1 MSISKEADPHL
12 KLFDTQKP
20 LSRCDDAV
28 QCDLG
33 FHPPYA
39 WDALLAFLADRLIA
53 GVEHV
58 DKRHYLRSLAL
69 ESMGKA
75 YVGWVHVS
83 LSLHK
88 PALSVTV
95 SSSLTRA
102 IPLVLERVG
111 RLFDVFYNP
120 QEVAPAV
127 QALLPIAGLRVPGA
141 VDGFELGV
149 RAIVGQQVS
158 IKAARTLLGRIAR
171 RFGGT
176 VITPN
181 AMVTKT
187 FPNAKTLAE
196 CARGDLTTLGITT
209 KRATSIMALAQ
220 AVATNTLILTPK
232 AHISQTIA
240 QLKDLPG
247 IGEWTAQYIAM
258 RALSWPDAFPHTDL
272 GVKRALGEHRP
283 QKILAMAEAWRPWR
297 AYATIGLWASPSPH
311 AHDRPDRP
319 RSHHHGVSEHGDH

>member
-1 MSISKEADPHL
+1 MPISKEADPHL
-12 KLFDTQKP
+12 KLFDTHE
-20 LSRCDDAV
+20 LSLRCNDTV
-28 QCDLG
+28 QCDLR

-53 GVEHV
+53 GVEHI

-95 SSSLTRA
+95 SSSLSRA

-111 RLFDVFYNP
+111 RLFYVFYNP

-176 VITPN
+176 VITPS

-196 CARGDLTTLGITT
+196 CARDDLTRLGI
-209 KRATSIMALAQ
+209 
-220 AVATNTLILTPK
+220 ILRPTISLDTPLG
-232 AHISQTIA
+232 H
-240 QLKDLPG
+240 
-247 IGEWTAQYIAM
+247 TA
-258 RALSWPDAFPHTDL
+258 PF
-272 GVKRALGEHRP
+272 
-283 QKILAMAEAWRPWR
+283 
-297 AYATIGLWASPSPH
+297 
-311 AHDRPDRP
+311 
-319 RSHHHGVSEHGDH
+319 